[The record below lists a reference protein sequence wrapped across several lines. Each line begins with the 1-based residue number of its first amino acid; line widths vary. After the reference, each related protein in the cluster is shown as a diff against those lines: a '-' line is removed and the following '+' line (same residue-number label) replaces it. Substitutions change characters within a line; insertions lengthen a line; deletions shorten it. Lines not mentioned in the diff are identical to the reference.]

1 MPPSPENRHLAKNR
15 QTPVAVFIP
24 RQAKEI
30 TPKPPPRHGNQQ
42 GSVSA
47 RTKRLLHLYGEDLE
61 VRFAER
67 TSREYLR
74 MVHSFLAWLDAHG
87 IELHEARTDDLLAYQ
102 SGLYAA
108 RKQDG
113 RPYAVASQAQYL
125 IVVKSLFR
133 FLYRRNY
140 VLQDVAAPLELPRQ
154 EERLPRVIL
163 TKEEALRILGAASRA
178 TTPRGLRDRAVLET
192 FYATGIRVSELARLT
207 PYDVDTQ
214 ERTLRVLLGKGKKDR
229 HVPLTRAAA
238 RAIEEY
244 LANGRPALAGGVKSP
259 YLFVADRGG
268 YFHRAQLAV
277 LVRRYAREAG
287 IKKRVT
293 PHTLR
298 HSIAT
303 HLLKGGADIRHIQVL
318 LGHRSLR
325 STERYTRVELSD
337 LKEIIRRAHPR
348 GR

>member
-1 MPPSPENRHLAKNR
+1 MNPPPAKTRHSVV
-15 QTPVAVFIP
+15 TGFFS
-24 RQAKEI
+24 KEI
-30 TPKPPPRHGNQQ
+30 NDLTPNPPLRHENQQ

-47 RTKRLLHLYGEDLE
+47 RTKRLVRLYCDDLE

-67 TSREYLR
+67 TAHEYMALVR
-74 MVHSFLAWLDAHG
+74 SFLAWLDAHG
-87 IELHEARTDDLLAYQ
+87 IDLVGVRTDDLLAYQ
-102 SGLYAA
+102 SDLYAA
-108 RKQDG
+108 RKKDG
-113 RPYAVASQAQYL
+113 RPYAVSSQAQSL

-140 VLQDVAAPLELPRQ
+140 VMQDPAAAIDLPRQ

-163 TKEEALRILGAASRA
+163 TKEEALRLLGAASKA
-178 TTPRGLRDRAVLET
+178 TTPRALRDRAVLET
-192 FYATGIRVSELARLT
+192 FYATGIRVSELAKLT
-207 PYDVDTQ
+207 PYDVDT
-214 ERTLRVLLGKGKKDR
+214 EDRTVRVLLGKGRKDR

-238 RAIEEY
+238 AAIEQY
-244 LANGRPALAGGVKSP
+244 LAKGRPAIVGSTKSP
-259 YLFVADRGG
+259 HLFVADRGG
-268 YFHRAQLAV
+268 YFHRGQVSAI
-277 LVRRYAREAG
+277 VRHCAKRAG

-293 PHTLR
+293 CHTLR
-298 HSIAT
+298 HSVAT

-337 LKEIIRRAHPR
+337 LKDIIRRAHPR

>member
-1 MPPSPENRHLAKNR
+1 MTS
-15 QTPVAVFIP
+15 
-24 RQAKEI
+24 
-30 TPKPPPRHGNQQ
+30 KPPPRHGSQQ

-47 RTKRLLHLYGEDLE
+47 RTERLLQLYREDLE

-67 TSREYLR
+67 TAHEYMASVR
-74 MVHSFLAWLDAHG
+74 SFLAWLDAHG
-87 IELHEARTDDLLAYQ
+87 IDLVSVRTDDLLAYQ

-108 RKQDG
+108 RKKDG
-113 RPYAVASQAQYL
+113 RPYALASQAQYL
-125 IVVKSLFR
+125 TVVKSLFR

-140 VLQDVAAPLELPRQ
+140 VMQDAAAAIELPRQ

-178 TTPRGLRDRAVLET
+178 TTPRALRDRAVLET
-192 FYATGIRVSELARLT
+192 FYATGIRVSELAKLT
-207 PYDVDTQ
+207 PYDVDTE
-214 ERTLRVLLGKGKKDR
+214 ERTLRVLLGKGRKDR

-238 RAIEEY
+238 LAIESY
-244 LANGRPALAGGVKSP
+244 LAKGRPALAARVKTP
-259 YLFVADRGG
+259 YLFVADQGG
-268 YFHRAQLAV
+268 YFHRA
-277 LVRRYAREAG
+277 LVSTLVHHYAREAG

-298 HSIAT
+298 HTIAT

-337 LKEIIRRAHPR
+337 LKEVIRRAHPR

>member
-1 MPPSPENRHLAKNR
+1 
-15 QTPVAVFIP
+15 
-24 RQAKEI
+24 
-30 TPKPPPRHGNQQ
+30 
-42 GSVSA
+42 VSA
-47 RTKRLLHLYGEDLE
+47 RTKRLVRLYREDVE

-67 TSREYLR
+67 TAKEYVR
-74 MVHSFLAWLDAHG
+74 MVHSFLAWLEARG
-87 IELHEARTDDLLAYQ
+87 VELSEARTDDLLAYQ
-102 SGLYAA
+102 GALYGA
-108 RKQDG
+108 RKKDG
-113 RPYAVASQAQYL
+113 RPYAAASQAQHL
-125 IVVKSLFR
+125 IVVKSLYR

-192 FYATGIRVSELARLT
+192 FYATGIRVSELAKLT
-207 PYDVDTQ
+207 PYDVDTR
-214 ERTLRVLLGKGKKDR
+214 ERTLRVLLGKGSKDR

-238 RAIEEY
+238 AAIEAY
-244 LANGRPALAGGVKSP
+244 LEKGREALAGGVKSP
-259 YLFVADRGG
+259 QLFVANRGG
-268 YFHRAQLAV
+268 YLHRAQLAL
-277 LVRRYAREAG
+277 LVRHYARAG
-287 IKKRVT
+287 GIRKRVT

>member
-1 MPPSPENRHLAKNR
+1 MTS
-15 QTPVAVFIP
+15 
-24 RQAKEI
+24 
-30 TPKPPPRHGNQQ
+30 KPPPRHGSQQ

-47 RTKRLLHLYGEDLE
+47 RTERLLRLYREDLE

-67 TSREYLR
+67 TAREYLGH
-74 MVHSFLAWLDAHG
+74 VHSFLAWLDARG
-87 IELHEARTDDLLAYQ
+87 IELHEVRTEDLLAYQ

-108 RKQDG
+108 RKKDG
-113 RPYAVASQAQYL
+113 RPYALASQAQYL
-125 IVVKSLFR
+125 TVVKSLFR

-140 VLQDVAAPLELPRQ
+140 VMQDAAAAIELPRQ

-163 TKEEALRILGAASRA
+163 TKEEALRILAAASRSSG
-178 TTPRGLRDRAVLET
+178 PRALRDRAVLET
-192 FYATGIRVSELARLT
+192 FYATGIRVSELAKLT
-207 PYDVDTQ
+207 PYDVDTE
-214 ERTLRVLLGKGKKDR
+214 ERTLRVLLGKGRKDR

-238 RAIEEY
+238 VAIEGY
-244 LANGRPALAGGVKSP
+244 LAKGRAAIVGSTKTP

-268 YFHRAQLAV
+268 YFHRAQLAS
-277 LVRRYAREAG
+277 LVHHYASEAG
-287 IKKRVT
+287 VRKRVT

-337 LKEIIRRAHPR
+337 LKEVIRRAHPR